1 MEPAP
6 LLVILEH
13 LLGLFEQR
21 LRAGP
26 DTEAA
31 DLLLAG
37 KQLHRLNGLYIRMVE
52 SALEAA
58 GRDRV
63 RD

>member
-1 MEPAP
+1 MKPAP
-6 LLVILEH
+6 LLIILDT

-21 LRAGP
+21 LQSGP
-26 DTEAA
+26 DASGA
-31 DLLLAG
+31 DLLLVG

-52 SALEAA
+52 SALDAA